1 MEISE
6 ELKVGDLALCLFT
19 KELGVVVRIETKRTY
34 RKLWVLWSNTGKT
47 VCEDEDN
54 LTKVETTQENIK

>member
-54 LTKVETTQENIK
+54 LMKVETTQENIK